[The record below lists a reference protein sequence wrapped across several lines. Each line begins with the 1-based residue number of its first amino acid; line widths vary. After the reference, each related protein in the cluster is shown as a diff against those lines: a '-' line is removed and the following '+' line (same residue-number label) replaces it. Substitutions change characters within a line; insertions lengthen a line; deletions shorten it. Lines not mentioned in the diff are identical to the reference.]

1 MLRVLC
7 CGSRKWNNPQL
18 VYEVLAELPSDATII
33 HGNETGADT
42 FVKEAAIRLGLH
54 RMEFATQGAPA
65 PAPDPD
71 RPTRA
76 IAMLNEKPDLVIAF
90 HQNLD
95 QSKGTVQ
102 ILKEAKIRH
111 IAIQLVS

>member
-18 VYEVLAELPSDATII
+18 VFEVLAELPSDATII
-33 HGNETGADT
+33 HGNESGADS
-42 FVKEAAIRLGLH
+42 FVKEAAIRLGMH
-54 RMEFATQGAPA
+54 RMEFATQDTREAH
-65 PAPDPD
+65 PDPD

-90 HQNLD
+90 HRNLD
-95 QSKGTVQ
+95 QSKGTIQ
-102 ILKEAKIRH
+102 ILKEAKNRNIP
-111 IAIQLVS
+111 IQLVS